1 MQTETV
7 YRLLPVPLKRVK
19 ISGGFWGERQRVNR
33 QVTIPAIYQK
43 LEETGRVASWAME
56 GPASPPRSH
65 ERIGVRVFWDSDSGK
80 WLESAAYSLATHP
93 DKELEATADALIDAI
108 ESAQFDDGYLN
119 TYFPVHFPEGQ
130 WANLRDN
137 HEMYN
142 AGHLME
148 AAVAYHQATGKRKL
162 LDVLAR
168 FSDHIAAT
176 FGTEAGKRRG
186 YGGHPEIELALVKM
200 YRETGEQRFLDLASY
215 LVDERGQAPH
225 YYDQEATD
233 RGALTEEY
241 WARTYRYCQAH
252 LPLRE
257 HTEANG
263 HSVRACYL
271 YAGIVD
277 VALETGDEDLL
288 RLSRVLW
295 DDLTRHQMYV
305 HGGVGPSH
313 HNEGFTFAYDL
324 PTETAY
330 CETCAA
336 IALAFW
342 AHRMFHLDP
351 DSRYIDV
358 MELAIYNSSLSGL
371 SHSGDEF
378 FYANP
383 LAAYPGVNP
392 HGRWDETMEN
402 GHHRR
407 IPWFHCP
414 CCPPNISRLIASI
427 GEYAYSQAGDRVYVQ
442 MYHENAVSLEVGGG
456 EIRLVQET
464 QYPWDGSVQIT
475 VNASQPAGF
484 ELALR
489 IPDWCYSYQLS
500 VNGEAQTA
508 STERGYV
515 VLSREWSDG
524 DRVELTLAMPIER
537 VMPHP
542 SIRQTAGQI
551 ALQRGPLVYCL
562 EEVDNGSRLANIG
575 IPDSAELEVSFV
587 DELFGGVSV
596 ISGQALR
603 IEPAEDR
610 YSALSASQSQRPT
623 MRSEFTFRAIA
634 YFLWANREPGEMRVW
649 IRST

>member
-1 MQTETV
+1 MSTV
-7 YRLLPVPLKRVK
+7 VGNRAEPIPLKQVS
-19 ISGGFWGERQRVNR
+19 ISSGFWGERQGVNR
-33 QVTIPAIYQK
+33 EVTIPAIYQK
-43 LEETGRVASWAME
+43 LEETGRIDSWSMQ
-56 GPASPPRSH
+56 GPAVRPSSH
-65 ERIGVRVFWDSDSGK
+65 QRIGVRVFWDSDSGK

-93 DKELEATADALIDAI
+93 DADLEATADRLIDAI

-148 AAVAYHQATGKRKL
+148 AAVAYYQATGKRKL

-176 FGTEAGKRRG
+176 FGTEEGKRRG
-186 YGGHPEIELALVKM
+186 YPGHPEIELALVKM
-200 YRETGEQRFLDLASY
+200 YRETGKGRFLDLASY
-215 LVDERGQAPH
+215 LIDERGQAPH
-225 YYDQEATD
+225 YYDDEAEE
-233 RGALTEEY
+233 RGESPDEY

-271 YAGIVD
+271 YAGIAD

-288 RLSRVLW
+288 RLSRLLW

-313 HNEGFTFAYDL
+313 HNEGFTFAYDM

-342 AHRMFHLDP
+342 AQRMFHLDP

-371 SHSGDEF
+371 SHAGDEF

-392 HGRWDETMEN
+392 QGRWHENMEN

-407 IPWFHCP
+407 TPWFHCP

-442 MYHENAVSLEVGGG
+442 MYHENALSLNVGGG

-464 QYPWDGSVQIT
+464 RYPWDGAVQFT
-475 VNASQPAGF
+475 VNTAQAVEF

-489 IPDWCYSYQLS
+489 IPDWCYDYQLA
-500 VNGEAQTA
+500 VNGERQTA

-524 DRVELTLAMPIER
+524 DKVELTLAMPVER

-562 EEVDNGSRLANIG
+562 EEVDNGARLANVC
-575 IPDSAELEVSFV
+575 IPASSELDASLDSG
-587 DELFGGVSV
+587 LFGGASV
-596 ISGQALR
+596 ITGQALR
-603 IEPAEDR
+603 IEPAED
-610 YSALSASQSQRPT
+610 STALYRHHSQT
-623 MRSEFTFRAIA
+623 GYKETAFTFKAIP
-634 YFLWANREPGEMRVW
+634 YYLWANRDLGEMRVW
-649 IRST
+649 IRSS

>member
-1 MQTETV
+1 
-7 YRLLPVPLKRVK
+7 
-19 ISGGFWGERQRVNR
+19 
-33 QVTIPAIYQK
+33 
-43 LEETGRVASWAME
+43 ME
-56 GPASPPRSH
+56 GPADPPPSH

-93 DKELEATADALIDAI
+93 DAELEAIADRLIDAI
-108 ESAQFDDGYLN
+108 ASAQFDDGYLN

-148 AAVAYHQATGKRKL
+148 AAVAYHQATGKPKL
-162 LDVLAR
+162 LNVLAR

-176 FGTEAGKRRG
+176 FGTEEGKRRG
-186 YGGHPEIELALVKM
+186 YPGHPEIELALIKM
-200 YRETGEQRFLDLASY
+200 YRETGEKRFLDLATY

-225 YYDQEATD
+225 YYDQEAVD
-233 RGALTEEY
+233 RGENPEGY
-241 WARTYRYCQAH
+241 WAQTYRYCQAH

-271 YAGIVD
+271 YAGIAD

-288 RLSRVLW
+288 RLSQLLW

-313 HNEGFTFAYDL
+313 HNEGFTFAYDM

-392 HGRWDETMEN
+392 QGRWHDTMDR
-402 GHHRR
+402 GHYRR
-407 IPWFHCP
+407 VNWFHCP

-427 GEYAYSQAGDRVYVQ
+427 GEYAYSQSGDRVYVQ
-442 MYHENAVSLEVGGG
+442 MYQDNAVSLEVGGG
-456 EIRLVQET
+456 EVRLAQAT
-464 QYPWDGSVQIT
+464 QYPWDGSMQIT
-475 VNASQPAGF
+475 VNTAQSVEF

-489 IPDWCYSYQLS
+489 IPDWCYDYQLS
-500 VNGEAQTA
+500 VNGEAQTVA
-508 STERGYV
+508 AERGYAI
-515 VLSREWSDG
+515 LPREWSDG
-524 DRVELTLAMPIER
+524 DTVELTMAMPVER
-537 VMPHP
+537 VTPHP

-562 EEVDNGSRLANIG
+562 EEVDNGPRLANVCIPKTSELDVS
-575 IPDSAELEVSFV
+575 PDS
-587 DELFGGVSV
+587 ELFGGVSA
-596 ISGQALR
+596 ITGQALR
-603 IEPAEDR
+603 IEPAEEN
-610 YSALSASQSQRPT
+610 SALYRHHSQMGYT
-623 MRSEFTFRAIA
+623 EAGFTFKAIP
-634 YFLWANREPGEMRVW
+634 YFLWANRDPGEMRVW
-649 IRST
+649 IRSG

>member
-1 MQTETV
+1 MNTV
-7 YRLLPVPLKRVK
+7 FGSRAAPVPLKQVS
-19 ISGGFWGERQRVNR
+19 ITGGFWGERQSVNR
-33 QVTIPAIYQK
+33 EVTIPAIYRK
-43 LEETGRVASWAME
+43 LEESGRIESWSMQ
-56 GPASPPRSH
+56 GPAAPPEAH
-65 ERIGVRVFWDSDSGK
+65 ARIGVRVFWDSDSGK
-80 WLESAAYSLATHP
+80 WLEAAAYSLATHP
-93 DKELEATADALIDAI
+93 DAELEATADALIDAV
-108 ESAQFDDGYLN
+108 EGAQRDDGYLN
-119 TYFPVHFPEGQ
+119 TYFPVHFPAGE

-176 FGTEAGKRRG
+176 FGAEEGKRRG

-200 YRETGEQRFLDLASY
+200 FRETGEKRFLDLASY
-215 LVDERGQAPH
+215 LIDERGQAPH
-225 YYDQEATD
+225 YYDQEAYD
-233 RGALTEEY
+233 RGDSPKDY
-241 WARTYRYCQAH
+241 WAQTYRYCQAH

-271 YAGIVD
+271 YAGIAD

-288 RLSRVLW
+288 RLSRLLW
-295 DDLTRHQMYV
+295 DDLTRHQIYV

-313 HNEGFTFAYDL
+313 HNEGFTFAYDM

-342 AHRMFHLDP
+342 AQRMFHLDP

-371 SHSGDEF
+371 SHSGDKF

-392 HGRWDETMEN
+392 QGRWHEAMEE

-407 IPWFHCP
+407 VPWFHCP
-414 CCPPNISRLIASI
+414 CCPPNISRLIANI

-442 MYHENAVSLEVGGG
+442 MYHDNSVSLDIGGSEV
-456 EIRLVQET
+456 RLAQET

-475 VNASQPAGF
+475 VHAAQPVSF

-489 IPDWCYSYQLS
+489 IPDWCYDYQLS
-500 VNGEAQTA
+500 VNGEPQTA
-508 STERGYV
+508 AAERGYV
-515 VLSREWSDG
+515 ILARDWSDG
-524 DRVELTLAMPIER
+524 DRAELTLAMPVER

-542 SIRQTAGQI
+542 DIRQTAGQT

-562 EEVDNGSRLANIG
+562 EEVDNGPRLANVC
-575 IPDSAELEVSFV
+575 IPQDSELDLSL
-587 DELFGGVSV
+587 DSELFGGVAV
-596 ISGQALR
+596 ITGKALR
-603 IEPAEDR
+603 IEPAEAS
-610 YSALSASQSQRPT
+610 SALYRHHSRASYAE
-623 MRSEFTFRAIA
+623 SEFIFKAIP
-634 YFLWANREPGEMRVW
+634 YYLWANRDPGEMRVW
-649 IRST
+649 IRSS

>member
-1 MQTETV
+1 MTTETAA
-7 YRLLPVPLKRVK
+7 RLAPVPLNQVA
-19 ISGGFWGERQRVNR
+19 ITDGFWGERQAVNR
-33 QVTIPAIYQK
+33 DVTIPAIYQK

-56 GPASPPRSH
+56 GPASPPPSH

-93 DKELEATADALIDAI
+93 DAELEATADALIEAI
-108 ESAQFDDGYLN
+108 ASAQFDDGYLN

-148 AAVAYHQATGKRKL
+148 AAVAYRQATGKGKL

-186 YGGHPEIELALVKM
+186 YPGHPEIELALVKM
-200 YRETGEQRFLDLASY
+200 YRETGEKRFLDLASY
-215 LVDERGQAPH
+215 MVDERGQAPH
-225 YYDQEATD
+225 YYDQEAKD
-233 RGALTEEY
+233 RGGNSADY

-271 YAGIVD
+271 YAGIAD

-313 HNEGFTFAYDL
+313 HNEGFTFAYDM

-351 DSRYIDV
+351 NSRYIDV

-383 LAAYPGVNP
+383 LTAYPGVNP
-392 HGRWDETMEN
+392 QGRWHEN
-402 GHHRR
+402 LEDGHHRR
-407 IPWFHCP
+407 TPWFHCP

-427 GEYAYSQAGDRVYVQ
+427 GEYAYSRAGDRVYIQ
-442 MYHENAVSLEVGGG
+442 MYHDNAVALNIGGHDL
-456 EIRLVQET
+456 RLVQAT
-464 QYPWDGSVQIT
+464 QYPWDESVRIT
-475 VNASQPAGF
+475 VNTSQSAEF

-489 IPDWCYSYQLS
+489 IPDWCYDYQLS
-500 VNGEAQTA
+500 VNGEAQA
-508 STERGYV
+508 AKAERGYV
-515 VLSREWSDG
+515 ILSRIWSDG
-524 DRVELTLAMPIER
+524 DQLELTLAMPVER

-542 SIRQTAGQI
+542 NIRQTAGQI

-562 EEVDNGSRLANIG
+562 EEVDNGPRLANVV
-575 IPDSAELEVSFV
+575 IPATSKLDVTMDS
-587 DELFGGVSV
+587 ELFGGASV

-603 IEPAEDR
+603 IEPAEDSAALYRHHSQTR
-610 YSALSASQSQRPT
+610 YSEAA
-623 MRSEFTFRAIA
+623 FTFKAIP
-634 YFLWANREPGEMRVW
+634 YFLWANRDLGEMRVW
-649 IRST
+649 LRSS

>member
-1 MQTETV
+1 MTKRTDE
-7 YRLLPVPLKRVK
+7 RAAPVSLKRVS
-19 ISGGFWGERQRVNR
+19 IRGGFWEERQRVNR
-33 QVTIPAIYQK
+33 EVTIPAIYQK
-43 LEETGRVASWAME
+43 LEETGRIASWSLDA
-56 GPASPPRSH
+56 PAQPPPAH

-93 DKELEATADALIDAI
+93 DAQLEATADALIDAI
-108 ESAQFDDGYLN
+108 AEAQFDDGYLN
-119 TYFPVHFPEGQ
+119 TYFPVHFPAGQ

-168 FSDHIAAT
+168 FSDHIAGK
-176 FGTEAGKRRG
+176 FGAEEGKLRG

-200 YRETGEQRFLDLASY
+200 YRETGESRFLDLASY
-215 LVDERGQAPH
+215 FVDERGNAPN
-225 YYDQEATD
+225 YYDQEAHE
-233 RGALTEEY
+233 RGDDPAAY
-241 WARTYRYCQAH
+241 WAHTYRYCQAH

-271 YAGIVD
+271 YAGIAD
-277 VALETGDEDLL
+277 VALEAGDEDLL
-288 RLSRVLW
+288 RLSRLLW

-313 HNEGFTFAYDL
+313 HNEGFTFAYDM

-342 AHRMFHLDP
+342 AQRMFHLDP
-351 DSRYIDV
+351 HSRYIDV

-371 SHSGDEF
+371 SHSGDQF

-392 HGRWDETMEN
+392 QGRWHDTMDK
-402 GHHRR
+402 GHYRR
-407 IPWFHCP
+407 VYWYHCP

-427 GEYAYSQAGDRVYVQ
+427 GEYAYSQAGNRVYVQ
-442 MYHENAVSLEVGGG
+442 MYQDNAVSLDINGAAA
-456 EIRLVQET
+456 RLRQET
-464 QYPWDGSVQIT
+464 QYPFDGSVNIT
-475 VNASQPAGF
+475 VNTSQAIDF
-484 ELALR
+484 DLALR
-489 IPDWCYSYQLS
+489 IPDWCYDWQLS
-500 VNGEAQTA
+500 VNGEARRA
-508 STERGYV
+508 AVEGGYAII
-515 VLSREWSDG
+515 SRAWSDG
-524 DRVELTLAMPIER
+524 DAVQLNLSMPVER

-542 SIRQTAGQI
+542 QIRQTAGQI
-551 ALQRGPLVYCL
+551 ALQRGPLIYCL
-562 EEVDNGSRLANIG
+562 EQVDNGPRLANVC
-575 IPDSAELEVSFV
+575 IPAESELGSVW
-587 DELFGGVSV
+587 DGELFGGVPV

-603 IEPAEDR
+603 IERRDEGAQLYR
-610 YSALSASQSQRPT
+610 HVS
-623 MRSEFTFRAIA
+623 RAANATSKFAFKAIP
-634 YFLWANREPGEMRVW
+634 YYLWANRQRGEMRVW
-649 IRST
+649 IRSS

>member
-1 MQTETV
+1 MTTETV
-7 YRLLPVPLKRVK
+7 ARLAPVPLNQVA
-19 ISGGFWGERQRVNR
+19 IVDGFWGERQAVNR
-33 QVTIPAIYQK
+33 DVTIPAIYQK
-43 LEETGRVASWAME
+43 LEETGRIASWAME
-56 GPASPPRSH
+56 GPASPPPSH

-93 DKELEATADALIDAI
+93 DAELEATADGLIDAI
-108 ESAQFDDGYLN
+108 ENAQFDDGYLN
-119 TYFPVHFPEGQ
+119 TYFPAHFPEGQ

-162 LDVLAR
+162 LDALAR
-168 FSDHIAAT
+168 FSDHIAGT
-176 FGTEAGKRRG
+176 FGAEEGKRRG

-215 LVDERGQAPH
+215 FVDERGQAPH
-225 YYDQEATD
+225 YYDHEAEK
-233 RGALTEEY
+233 RGESAETY

-271 YAGIVD
+271 YAGIAD

-313 HNEGFTFAYDL
+313 HNEGFTFAYDM

-371 SHSGDEF
+371 SHSGDQF

-392 HGRWDETMEN
+392 QGRWHEIMEN

-407 IPWFHCP
+407 VPWFHCP

-442 MYHENAVSLEVGGG
+442 MYHDNAVSLDIDGS
-456 EIRLVQET
+456 EIQLKQET
-464 QYPWDGSVQIT
+464 QYPWDSKARLKVNTSQSV
-475 VNASQPAGF
+475 AF

-489 IPDWCYSYQLS
+489 IPGWCYNYQLT

-515 VLSREWSDG
+515 ILSREWSDE
-524 DRVELTLAMPIER
+524 DTVELTLAMPVER

-562 EEVDNGSRLANIG
+562 EEVDNGPRLANVC
-575 IPDSAELEVSFV
+575 IPQTSELEASF
-587 DELFGGVSV
+587 DNELFGGVSV
-596 ISGQALR
+596 ISGDALR
-603 IEPAEDR
+603 IEPADESAALYRHHSQTR
-610 YSALSASQSQRPT
+610 YNEAA
-623 MRSEFTFRAIA
+623 FTFKAVP
-634 YFLWANREPGEMRVW
+634 YYLWANREPGEMRVW
-649 IRST
+649 IRSS

>member
-1 MQTETV
+1 MTTSNGN
-7 YRLLPVPLKRVK
+7 RLAPVSLRQVS
-19 ISGGFWGERQRVNR
+19 IDAGFWGERQAVNR
-33 QVTIPAIYQK
+33 DVTIPAIYQK
-43 LEETGRVASWAME
+43 LEETGRIASWAMA
-56 GPASPPRSH
+56 GPANPPPSH

-93 DKELEATADALIDAI
+93 DAELEATADALIDAI
-108 ESAQFDDGYLN
+108 EGAQFDDGYLN

-176 FGTEAGKRRG
+176 FGTEEGKRRG
-186 YGGHPEIELALVKM
+186 YPGHPEIELALVKM
-200 YRETGEQRFLDLASY
+200 YRETGEKRFLDLASY

-225 YYDQEATD
+225 YYDKESLD
-233 RGALTEEY
+233 RGESPENY
-241 WARTYRYCQAH
+241 WAQTYRYCQAH

-271 YAGIVD
+271 YAGIAD

-313 HNEGFTFAYDL
+313 HNEGFTFAYDM

-358 MELAIYNSSLSGL
+358 MERAIYNSSLSGL
-371 SHSGDEF
+371 SHSGDHF

-383 LAAYPGVNP
+383 LAAYPGINP
-392 HGRWDETMEN
+392 QGRWHEDMDG

-407 IPWFHCP
+407 TPWFHCP

-427 GEYAYSQAGDRVYVQ
+427 GEYACSQAGDRVYVQ
-442 MYHENAVSLEVGGG
+442 MYQDNVVSLDVGGG

-464 QYPWDGSVQIT
+464 QYPWDGAVRIT
-475 VNASQPAGF
+475 ANMARNTTF

-489 IPDWCYSYQLS
+489 IPDWCYDYQLS

-508 STERGYV
+508 PPERGYV
-515 VLSREWSDG
+515 ILSREWSDG
-524 DRVELTLAMPIER
+524 DTVELTLSMPVER

-551 ALQRGPLVYCL
+551 ALQRGPIVYCL
-562 EEVDNGSRLANIG
+562 EEHDNGPRLANIC
-575 IPDSAELEVSFV
+575 IPEDSALETSF
-587 DELFGGVSV
+587 DSELFGGVSV
-596 ISGQALR
+596 INGQALR
-603 IEPAEDR
+603 IEPAEESAALYRHHSQTR
-610 YSALSASQSQRPT
+610 YNEAA
-623 MRSEFTFRAIA
+623 FTFKAIP
-634 YFLWANREPGEMRVW
+634 YFLWANRDLGEMRVW
-649 IRST
+649 IRSS

>member
-1 MQTETV
+1 MQDNTAH
-7 YRLLPVPLKRVK
+7 RHRPIPLNKVA

-33 QVTIPAIYQK
+33 EVTIPAIYQK

-56 GPASPPRSH
+56 GPADPPPSH

-93 DKELEATADALIDAI
+93 DAELEATADALIDAI
-108 ESAQFDDGYLN
+108 ENAQFDDGYLN

-176 FGTEAGKRRG
+176 FGVEDGKRRG
-186 YGGHPEIELALVKM
+186 YPGHPEIELALVKM
-200 YRETGEQRFLDLASY
+200 YRETGEKRFLDLASY

-225 YYDQEATD
+225 YYDQESYD
-233 RGALTEEY
+233 RGESPDSY

-271 YAGIVD
+271 YAGIAD

-288 RLSRVLW
+288 RLSHVLW

-313 HNEGFTFAYDL
+313 HNEGFTFAYDM

-342 AHRMFHLDP
+342 AHRMFHVDP

-371 SHSGDEF
+371 SHAGDHF

-383 LAAYPGVNP
+383 LTAYPGVNP
-392 HGRWDETMEN
+392 QGRWHENMED

-407 IPWFHCP
+407 TAWFHCP

-442 MYHENAVSLEVGGG
+442 MYHDNSVTLAVGGS
-456 EIRLVQET
+456 EIRLAQET
-464 QYPWDGSVQIT
+464 QYPWDGTVQIT
-475 VNASQPAGF
+475 VNAAQPAKF

-489 IPDWCYSYQLS
+489 IPDWCYDYQLA
-500 VNGEAQTA
+500 VNGERQTA
-508 STERGYV
+508 AAERGYV
-515 VLSREWSDG
+515 ILSREWTDG
-524 DRVELTLAMPIER
+524 DQVELTLAMPVER

-542 SIRQTAGQI
+542 SIRQSAGQI

-562 EEVDNGSRLANIG
+562 EEVDNGPRLANVC
-575 IPDSAELEVSFV
+575 IPESSELDALLDS
-587 DELFGGVSV
+587 ELFGGVSV
-596 ISGQALR
+596 ITGRALR
-603 IEPAEDR
+603 IEPAEE
-610 YSALSASQSQRPT
+610 SAALYRHHSQTSYNET
-623 MRSEFTFRAIA
+623 AFTFKAIP
-634 YFLWANREPGEMRVW
+634 YYLWANRDLGEMHVW
-649 IRST
+649 IRSS

>member
-1 MQTETV
+1 MGGKNAL
-7 YRLLPVPLKRVK
+7 RHRPIPLSQVD
-19 ISGGFWGERQRVNR
+19 ISSGFWGERQAVNR
-33 QVTIPAIYQK
+33 EVTIPAIYQK

-56 GPASPPRSH
+56 GPASPPSSH

-93 DKELEATADALIDAI
+93 DAELEATADALIDAI
-108 ESAQFDDGYLN
+108 ASAQFDDGYLN

-168 FSDHIAAT
+168 FSDHIAAN
-176 FGTEAGKRRG
+176 FGAEEGKRRG

-200 YRETGEQRFLDLASY
+200 YRETGEKRFLDLASF

-225 YYDQEATD
+225 FYDQEAYD
-233 RGALTEEY
+233 RGESPETY

-271 YAGIVD
+271 YAGIAD
-277 VALETGDEDLL
+277 LALESGDEDLL
-288 RLSRVLW
+288 RLSRALW

-313 HNEGFTFAYDL
+313 HNEGFTFAYDM

-371 SHSGDEF
+371 SYSGDQF

-392 HGRWDETMEN
+392 QGRWHDTMED
-402 GHHRR
+402 GHYRR
-407 IPWFHCP
+407 VYWYHCP

-427 GEYAYSQAGDRVYVQ
+427 GEYAYSQAGDRVYAQ
-442 MYHENAVSLEVGGG
+442 MYHNNAASVNVGGTDA
-456 EIRLVQET
+456 RLLQET
-464 QYPWDGSVQIT
+464 RYPWDGSVRIN
-475 VNASQPAGF
+475 VVAGEPANF

-489 IPDWCYSYQLS
+489 IPDWCYNYKLS
-500 VNGEAQTA
+500 VNGVAQTA
-508 STERGYV
+508 ANERGYV
-515 VLSREWSDG
+515 VLSREWTDG
-524 DRVELTLAMPIER
+524 DAVELTLAMPVER

-542 SIRQTAGQI
+542 HIRQTAGQI

-562 EEVDNGSRLANIG
+562 EEADNGPRLANVC
-575 IPDSAELEVSFV
+575 IPENSDLRVSLDS
-587 DELFGGVSV
+587 ELFGGVSV
-596 ISGQALR
+596 IRGQALR
-603 IEPAEDR
+603 IEPAEE
-610 YSALSASQSQRPT
+610 SAALYRHQSRAT
-623 MRSEFTFRAIA
+623 YAESEFTMKAIP
-634 YFLWANREPGEMRVW
+634 YYLWANRDPGEMRVW
-649 IRST
+649 IRSS

>member
-1 MQTETV
+1 MTIEV
-7 YRLLPVPLKRVK
+7 GKRHAPAPLKQVTITR
-19 ISGGFWGERQRVNR
+19 GFWGERQAVNR

-43 LEETGRVASWAME
+43 LEETGRVASWTME
-56 GPASPPRSH
+56 GPPSPPLSH

-93 DKELEATADALIDAI
+93 DPELEATADDLIDAI
-108 ESAQFDDGYLN
+108 ASAQFEDGYLN
-119 TYFPVHFPEGQ
+119 TYFPVHFPEGR

-148 AAVAYHQATGKRKL
+148 AAVAYRQATGKTKL

-176 FGTEAGKRRG
+176 FGAEAGKRRG

-200 YRETGEQRFLDLASY
+200 YRETGEERFLQLASY
-215 LVDERGQAPH
+215 FVDERGQAPH
-225 YYDQEATD
+225 YYDQEAHD
-233 RGALTEEY
+233 RGARPEDY
-241 WARTYRYCQAH
+241 WAQTYRYCQAH
-252 LPLRE
+252 LPLRQ

-271 YAGIVD
+271 YAGIAD

-313 HNEGFTFAYDL
+313 HNEGFTFAYDM

-371 SHSGDEF
+371 SHSGDQF

-392 HGRWDETMEN
+392 QERWQDTMDE
-402 GHHRR
+402 GHYRR
-407 IPWFHCP
+407 VYWYHCP

-442 MYHENAVSLEVGGG
+442 MYHDNAVSLEVGGTNL
-456 EIRLVQET
+456 RLVQET
-464 QYPWDGSVQIT
+464 QYPWDGSLRIT
-475 VNASQPAGF
+475 VTAAQSVDF

-489 IPDWCYSYQLS
+489 IPDWCYDYQLS

-508 STERGYV
+508 APERGYV
-515 VLSREWSDG
+515 ILSRRWSDG
-524 DRVELTLAMPIER
+524 DQVGLTLAMPVER

-542 SIRQTAGQI
+542 NIRQTAGQI
-551 ALQRGPLVYCL
+551 ALQRGPVLYCL
-562 EEVDNGSRLANIG
+562 EEVDNGPRLANVR
-575 IPDSAELEVSFV
+575 IPASSTLEAALDSQ
-587 DELFGGVSV
+587 LFGGVSV
-596 ISGQALR
+596 ITGQALR
-603 IEPAEDR
+603 IEPAEASPALYRHHSQAR
-610 YSALSASQSQRPT
+610 YRETA
-623 MRSEFTFRAIA
+623 FTFKAIP
-634 YFLWANREPGEMRVW
+634 YYLWANRDPGEMLVW
-649 IRST
+649 IRGS

>member
-1 MQTETV
+1 MTSEFVTGHA
-7 YRLLPVPLKRVK
+7 PVPLKQVN
-19 ISGGFWGERQRVNR
+19 ITSGFWGERQRVNR
-33 QVTIPAIYQK
+33 EVTIPAIYQK

-56 GPASPPRSH
+56 GPADPPPSH

-80 WLESAAYSLATHP
+80 WLESAAYSLAAHP
-93 DKELEATADALIDAI
+93 DEALEATADALIDAI
-108 ESAQFDDGYLN
+108 ASAQFDDGYLN

-176 FGTEAGKRRG
+176 FGAEDGKRRG

-215 LVDERGQAPH
+215 FVDERGQAPH
-225 YYDQEATD
+225 YYDYEAEKRSESPET
-233 RGALTEEY
+233 Y

-271 YAGIVD
+271 YAGIAD

-295 DDLTRHQMYV
+295 GDLTRHQMYV

-313 HNEGFTFAYDL
+313 HNEGFTFAYDM

-392 HGRWDETMEN
+392 QGRWHENMED

-407 IPWFHCP
+407 RPWFHCP

-427 GEYAYSQAGDRVYVQ
+427 GEYSYSQAGDRVYVQ
-442 MYHENAVSLEVGGG
+442 MYHDNTASLNVGGR
-456 EIRLVQET
+456 ELRLAQET
-464 QYPWDGSVQIT
+464 QYPWDGSVRIT
-475 VNASQPAGF
+475 VNAAQSVDF

-489 IPDWCYSYQLS
+489 IPDWCYDFQLS

-508 STERGYV
+508 PTERGYV
-515 VLSREWSDG
+515 ILSRQWADG
-524 DRVELTLAMPIER
+524 DSVELTLAMPVER

-562 EEVDNGSRLANIG
+562 EEADNGPRLANVC
-575 IPDSAELEVSFV
+575 IPEHAALDASLDS
-587 DELFGGVSV
+587 ELFGGVSV
-596 ISGQALR
+596 ISGKALR
-603 IEPAEDR
+603 IEPAED
-610 YSALSASQSQRPT
+610 STALYRHHSQTGYNETP
-623 MRSEFTFRAIA
+623 FTFKAIP
-634 YFLWANREPGEMRVW
+634 YYLWANRDLGEMRGW
-649 IRST
+649 IRSS

>member
-1 MQTETV
+1 MSTV
-7 YRLLPVPLKRVK
+7 AGNRVAPVPLKQVSITR
-19 ISGGFWGERQRVNR
+19 GFWSERQSVNR
-33 QVTIPAIYQK
+33 AVTIPAIYQK
-43 LEETGRVASWAME
+43 LEETGRIASWAME
-56 GPASPPRSH
+56 GPAEPPSSH

-93 DKELEATADALIDAI
+93 DAELQALADDLIDAI
-108 ESAQFDDGYLN
+108 AGAQRDDGYLN
-119 TYFPVHFPEGQ
+119 TYFPVHFPEGE

-176 FGTEAGKRRG
+176 FGTEDGKRRG
-186 YGGHPEIELALVKM
+186 YPGHPEIELALVKM
-200 YRETGEQRFLDLASY
+200 YRETGEKRFLDLASY
-215 LVDERGQAPH
+215 LIDERGQAPH
-225 YYDQEATD
+225 YYDHEAEK
-233 RGALTEEY
+233 RGESPENY

-271 YAGIVD
+271 YAGIAD
-277 VALETGDEDLL
+277 VALETADDELL
-288 RLSRVLW
+288 RLSRLLW

-313 HNEGFTFAYDL
+313 HNEGFTFAYDM

-371 SHSGDEF
+371 SHSGDHF

-392 HGRWDETMEN
+392 QGRWHEDMED

-407 IPWFHCP
+407 TPWFHCP

-442 MYHENAVSLEVGGG
+442 MYQDNAVSLDVGGG

-464 QYPWDGSVQIT
+464 QYPWDGAVRIT
-475 VNASQPAGF
+475 ANMAQNTAF

-489 IPDWCYSYQLS
+489 IPDWCYDYQLS

-508 STERGYV
+508 VTERGYV
-515 VLSREWSDG
+515 LLSREWSDG
-524 DRVELTLAMPIER
+524 DTIELTLAMPVER

-562 EEVDNGSRLANIG
+562 EEVDNGPRLANVC
-575 IPDSAELEVSFV
+575 IPENSALDASYDS
-587 DELFGGVSV
+587 ELFGGVSV
-596 ISGQALR
+596 ISGKALR
-603 IEPAEDR
+603 IEPAEES
-610 YSALSASQSQRPT
+610 SALYRHHSRAGYN
-623 MRSEFTFRAIA
+623 EAAFTFKAIP

-649 IRST
+649 IRSS

>member
-1 MQTETV
+1 MVEQIVE
-7 YRLLPVPLKRVK
+7 RHRPVPLNRVDIKR
-19 ISGGFWGERQRVNR
+19 GFWGERQAVNR
-33 QVTIPAIYQK
+33 EVTIPAIYQK
-43 LEETGRVASWAME
+43 LDETGRVASWAME
-56 GPASPPRSH
+56 GPASPPPSH

-93 DKELEATADALIDAI
+93 DEELEATADALIDAI
-108 ESAQFDDGYLN
+108 ASAQFDDGYLN
-119 TYFPVHFPEGQ
+119 SYFPVHFPEGQ

-148 AAVAYHQATGKRKL
+148 AAVAYHQATGNHKL
-162 LDVLAR
+162 LDVLGR
-168 FSDHIAAT
+168 FADHIAAT
-176 FGTEAGKRRG
+176 FGAEEGKRRG
-186 YGGHPEIELALVKM
+186 YGGHPEIELALVKL
-200 YRETGEQRFLDLASY
+200 YRETGEKRFLDLASY

-225 YYDQEATD
+225 YYDQEALD
-233 RGALTEEY
+233 RGEPREDY
-241 WARTYRYCQAH
+241 WAHTYRYCQAH

-271 YAGIVD
+271 YAGIAD
-277 VALETGDEDLL
+277 VAVETGDAELL

-295 DDLTRHQMYV
+295 DDLTQHQMYV

-313 HNEGFTFAYDL
+313 HNEGFTFAYDM

-342 AHRMFHLDP
+342 THRMFHLDP
-351 DSRYIDV
+351 DSRYVDV

-371 SHSGDEF
+371 SHSGDQF

-392 HGRWDETMEN
+392 KGRWDDKMDN
-402 GHHRR
+402 GHYRR
-407 IPWFHCP
+407 VYWYHCP

-427 GEYAYSQAGDRVYVQ
+427 GEYSYSQESDRIYVQ
-442 MYHENAVSLEVGGG
+442 MYHDNAVTLDLGGG
-456 EIRLVQET
+456 EIRLAQET
-464 QYPWDGSVQIT
+464 QYPWDGSVKINVNT
-475 VNASQPAGF
+475 VQSVAF

-489 IPDWCYSYQLS
+489 IPDWCYDYQLS

-515 VLSREWSDG
+515 LLSREWSDG
-524 DRVELTLAMPIER
+524 DAIELTLAMPVER

-542 SIRQTAGQI
+542 RIRQTAGQI

-562 EEVDNGSRLANIG
+562 EEVDNGSRLANVC
-575 IPDSAELEVSFV
+575 IPETSELDVSF
-587 DELFGGVSV
+587 DSELFGGVSV

-603 IEPAEDR
+603 IEPAEE
-610 YSALSASQSQRPT
+610 STALYRHHSQARNN
-623 MRSEFTFRAIA
+623 EAAFTFKALP
-634 YFLWANREPGEMRVW
+634 YYLWANRDPGEMRVW
-649 IRST
+649 VRAS

>member
-1 MQTETV
+1 MV
-7 YRLLPVPLKRVK
+7 AKAVHRHRPIPLSQVE
-19 ISGGFWGERQRVNR
+19 IDAGFWGDRQGVNR
-33 QVTIPAIYQK
+33 EVTIPAIYQK

-56 GPASPPRSH
+56 GPADPPPSH

-93 DKELEATADALIDAI
+93 DAELEATADALIDAI

-119 TYFPVHFPEGQ
+119 TYFPLHFPEGQ

-176 FGTEAGKRRG
+176 FGTGEGKRRG
-186 YGGHPEIELALVKM
+186 YPGHPEIELALVKM

-215 LVDERGQAPH
+215 LIDERGQAPH
-225 YYDQEATD
+225 YYDQESHD
-233 RGALTEEY
+233 RGESPDTY

-271 YAGIVD
+271 YAGIAD
-277 VALETGDEDLL
+277 IALETGDEDLL

-313 HNEGFTFAYDL
+313 HNEGFTFAYDM

-383 LAAYPGVNP
+383 LTAYPGVNP
-392 HGRWDETMEN
+392 QGRWHENMED

-407 IPWFHCP
+407 TPWFHCP
-414 CCPPNISRLIASI
+414 CCPPNISRLIAGI

-442 MYHENAVSLEVGGG
+442 MYQDNVVSLDVGGG
-456 EIRLVQET
+456 EIRLAQET
-464 QYPWDGSVQIT
+464 QYPWDGAVRIT
-475 VNASQPAGF
+475 AKMAQNKTF

-489 IPDWCYSYQLS
+489 IPDWCYDYQLS
-500 VNGEAQTA
+500 VNGVAQTA
-508 STERGYV
+508 AAERGYV
-515 VLSREWSDG
+515 ILSREWSDG
-524 DRVELTLAMPIER
+524 DTVELTLAMPVER

-562 EEVDNGSRLANIG
+562 EEVDNGARLANVC
-575 IPDSAELEVSFV
+575 IPATSELDVSF
-587 DELFGGVSV
+587 DSELFGGVSV
-596 ISGQALR
+596 IKGRALR
-603 IEPAEDR
+603 IEPAEESTALYRHHSQTR
-610 YSALSASQSQRPT
+610 YNEAA
-623 MRSEFTFRAIA
+623 FTFKAIP
-634 YFLWANREPGEMRVW
+634 YFLWANRDLGEMRVW
-649 IRST
+649 IRSS

>member
-1 MQTETV
+1 MSSV
-7 YRLLPVPLKRVK
+7 AGKRAAPVPLKHVS
-19 ISGGFWGERQRVNR
+19 ITGGFWAERQSVNR
-33 QVTIPAIYQK
+33 DVTIPAIYRK
-43 LEETGRVASWAME
+43 LEETGRIESWSMA
-56 GPASPPRSH
+56 GPAAPPSSH
-65 ERIGVRVFWDSDSGK
+65 QRIGVRVFWDSDSGK

-93 DKELEATADALIDAI
+93 DAELQALADDLIDAI
-108 ESAQFDDGYLN
+108 AGAQREDGYLN
-119 TYFPVHFPEGQ
+119 SYFPVHFPEGE

-176 FGTEAGKRRG
+176 FGVEEGKQSA

-200 YRETGEQRFLDLASY
+200 YRETGEKRFLDLASY
-215 LVDERGQAPH
+215 LIDERGQAPH
-225 YYDQEATD
+225 YYDYESVQ
-233 RGALTEEY
+233 RGERPEDY

-271 YAGIVD
+271 YAGIAD
-277 VALETGDEDLL
+277 VALETGDDELS
-288 RLSRVLW
+288 RLSRLLW
-295 DDLTRHQMYV
+295 DDLTQHQMYV

-313 HNEGFTFAYDL
+313 HNEGFTFSYDM

-358 MELAIYNSSLSGL
+358 MERAIYNSSLSGL
-371 SHSGDEF
+371 SHAGDEF

-392 HGRWDETMEN
+392 LGRWDEQVED
-402 GHHRR
+402 GHYRR
-407 IPWFHCP
+407 VKWYHCP
-414 CCPPNISRLIASI
+414 CCPPNISRLIAGI
-427 GEYAYSQAGDRVYVQ
+427 GDYSYSQAGNRVYAQ
-442 MYHENAVSLEVGGG
+442 LYHSNAVSLDIGGQQ
-456 EIRLVQET
+456 LQLLQST
-464 QYPWDGSVQIT
+464 DYPWDGNISFT
-475 VNASQPAGF
+475 VEAAGAVDF

-489 IPDWCYSYQLS
+489 IPDWCYNYQLS
-500 VNGEAQTA
+500 VNGVAQRV
-508 STERGYV
+508 SVDKGYA
-515 VLSREWSDG
+515 VLGRQWSDG
-524 DRVELTLAMPIER
+524 DTVDLTLSTPVER

-542 SIRQTAGQI
+542 DIRQTAGQT
-551 ALQRGPLVYCL
+551 ALQRGPLLYCL
-562 EEVDNGSRLANIG
+562 EEVDNGPRLANVC
-575 IPDSAELEVSFV
+575 IPADSELDVSL
-587 DELFGGVSV
+587 DSELLGGVAV
-596 ISGQALR
+596 ITGKALR
-603 IEPAEDR
+603 IEPAQAS
-610 YSALSASQSQRPT
+610 SALYRHHSVASYAET
-623 MRSEFTFRAIA
+623 VFMIKAIP
-634 YFLWANREPGEMRVW
+634 YYLWANRDPGEMRVW
-649 IRST
+649 IRSS

>member
-1 MQTETV
+1 MTIEAV
-7 YRLLPVPLKRVK
+7 EGHAPVPLKQVHIRR
-19 ISGGFWGERQRVNR
+19 GFWGERQAINR
-33 QVTIPAIYQK
+33 KVTIPAIYQK
-43 LEETGRVASWAME
+43 LEETGRLASWAME
-56 GPASPPRSH
+56 GPAERPSSH

-93 DKELEATADALIDAI
+93 DPQLEATADALIEAI

-119 TYFPVHFPEGQ
+119 TYFPVHFPEGK

-168 FSDHIAAT
+168 FSDHIAAI
-176 FGTEAGKRRG
+176 FGAETGKRRG

-200 YRETGEQRFLDLASY
+200 YRETGEKRFLDLARY
-215 LVDERGQAPH
+215 MVDERGQAPH
-225 YYDQEATD
+225 YYDQEAVE
-233 RGALTEEY
+233 RGDSPENY

-252 LPLRE
+252 LPLRAQ
-257 HTEANG
+257 TEANG

-271 YAGIVD
+271 YAGIAD
-277 VALETGDEDLL
+277 VALETGDDDLL
-288 RLSRVLW
+288 RLSRLLW
-295 DDLTRHQMYV
+295 EDLTRHQIYV

-313 HNEGFTFAYDL
+313 HNEGFTFAYDM

-358 MELAIYNSSLSGL
+358 MERAIYNSSLSGL
-371 SHSGDEF
+371 SHSGDQF

-392 HGRWDETMEN
+392 QGRWHDQMED
-402 GHHRR
+402 GHYRR
-407 IPWFHCP
+407 VFWYHCP

-427 GEYAYSQAGDRVYVQ
+427 GDYSYSQAGERVYVQ
-442 MYHENAVSLEVGGG
+442 MYHDNTLDLNIGGSDLQL
-456 EIRLVQET
+456 IQET
-464 QYPWDGSVQIT
+464 QYPWDGSVRISVKAAQS
-475 VNASQPAGF
+475 VDF

-489 IPDWCYSYQLS
+489 IPGWCHDYQVLI
-500 VNGEAQTA
+500 NGEAQA
-508 STERGYV
+508 VVPERGYV
-515 VLSREWSDG
+515 LLSRQWLAG
-524 DRVELTLAMPIER
+524 DRVELSLAMPVER

-542 SIRQTAGQI
+542 EIRQAAGQI
-551 ALQRGPLVYCL
+551 ALQRGPLLYCL
-562 EEVDNGSRLANIG
+562 EEADNGPRLANVCLPASSEFDVAI
-575 IPDSAELEVSFV
+575 DS
-587 DELFGGVSV
+587 ELFGGVPV
-596 ISGQALR
+596 ISGAALR
-603 IEPAEDR
+603 IEPAEE
-610 YSALSASQSQRPT
+610 SAALYRHHS
-623 MRSEFTFRAIA
+623 RAQYREAAFVFKAIP
-634 YFLWANREPGEMRVW
+634 YFLWANRDPGEMRVW
-649 IRST
+649 MRSS

>member
-1 MQTETV
+1 MV
-7 YRLLPVPLKRVK
+7 LKMVHHHRPVPLNKVN
-19 ISGGFWGERQRVNR
+19 ISRGFWGERQAVNR
-33 QVTIPAIYQK
+33 EVTIPAIYQK

-56 GPASPPRSH
+56 GPAAPPPSH
-65 ERIGVRVFWDSDSGK
+65 QRIGVRVFWDSDSGK

-93 DKELEATADALIDAI
+93 DSALEATADALIDAI
-108 ESAQFDDGYLN
+108 ANAQFDDGYLN

-168 FSDHIAAT
+168 FADHIAAT
-176 FGTEAGKRRG
+176 FGAEEGKRRG
-186 YGGHPEIELALVKM
+186 YGGHPEIELALVKL
-200 YRETGEQRFLDLASY
+200 YRETGERRFLDLASY

-225 YYDQEATD
+225 YYDQEAAD
-233 RGALTEEY
+233 RGESPGEY
-241 WARTYRYCQAH
+241 WARTYRYCQVH

-271 YAGIVD
+271 YAGIAD

-288 RLSRVLW
+288 RLSCLLW
-295 DDLTRHQMYV
+295 DDLTQHQMYV

-313 HNEGFTFAYDL
+313 HNEGFTFAYDM

-358 MELAIYNSSLSGL
+358 MERAIYNSSLSGL
-371 SHSGDEF
+371 SHSGDMF

-392 HGRWDETMEN
+392 QGRWYDTLEDW
-402 GHHRR
+402 HYRR
-407 IPWFHCP
+407 VHWFHCP
-414 CCPPNISRLIASI
+414 CCPPNISRLIAGI

-442 MYHENAVSLEVGGG
+442 MYQDNAVSLDVGGS
-456 EIRLVQET
+456 ELRLVQET
-464 QYPWDGSVQIT
+464 QYPWDGSVRIT
-475 VNASQPAGF
+475 MNSAQSIEF
-484 ELALR
+484 ELVLR
-489 IPDWCYSYQLS
+489 IPDWCYDYQLS

-508 STERGYV
+508 AAERGYV
-515 VLSREWSDG
+515 ILSRDWSDG
-524 DRVELTLAMPIER
+524 DRVELTLAMPVER

-542 SIRQTAGQI
+542 NIRQTAGQI
-551 ALQRGPLVYCL
+551 ALQRGPVVYCL
-562 EEVDNGSRLANIG
+562 EEVDNGPRLANVC
-575 IPDSAELEVSFV
+575 IPENSGLDVSF
-587 DELFGGVSV
+587 DTELFGGVSV
-596 ISGQALR
+596 ITGSALR
-603 IEPAEDR
+603 IEPAED
-610 YSALSASQSQRPT
+610 STALYRHHSQT
-623 MRSEFTFRAIA
+623 GYTETVFTFKAIP
-634 YFLWANREPGEMRVW
+634 YYLWANRDLGEMRVW
-649 IRST
+649 IRSS

>member
-1 MQTETV
+1 MESNP
-7 YRLLPVPLKRVK
+7 RGRHKPIPLNRVE
-19 ISGGFWGERQRVNR
+19 ISSGFWGERQAVNR
-33 QVTIPAIYQK
+33 EATIPAIYRK
-43 LEETGRVASWAME
+43 LEETGRVASWAMG
-56 GPASPPRSH
+56 GPASPPPSH

-93 DKELEATADALIDAI
+93 DRELEATADALIEAI
-108 ESAQFDDGYLN
+108 AKAQFDDGYLN

-162 LDVLAR
+162 LDALAR
-168 FSDHIAAT
+168 FSDHIAAN
-176 FGTEAGKRRG
+176 FGAKEGKRRG
-186 YGGHPEIELALVKM
+186 YPGHPEIELALVKM
-200 YRETGEQRFLDLASY
+200 FRETGEKRFLDLASY
-215 LVDERGQAPH
+215 FVDERGQAPH
-225 YYDQEATD
+225 YYDQEAHD
-233 RGALTEEY
+233 RGESPDNY

-271 YAGIVD
+271 YAGIAD
-277 VALETGDEDLL
+277 VALETGDEELL
-288 RLSRVLW
+288 RLSRLLW

-313 HNEGFTFAYDL
+313 HNEGFTFAYDM

-392 HGRWDETMEN
+392 QGRWHDEMEN

-407 IPWFHCP
+407 VPWFHCP

-442 MYHENAVSLEVGGG
+442 MYHDNTVALDVGGG
-456 EIRLVQET
+456 EMRLVQET
-464 QYPWDGSVQIT
+464 KYPWDGSVRIA
-475 VNASQPAGF
+475 VNAAQPVEF

-489 IPDWCYSYQLS
+489 IPDWCYDYQLS

-508 STERGYV
+508 APERGYA

-524 DRVELTLAMPIER
+524 DTVELTLAMPVER

-562 EEVDNGSRLANIG
+562 EEVDNGPRLANIC
-575 IPDSAELEVSFV
+575 IPEASELNVSLDS
-587 DELFGGVSV
+587 ELFGGVSV
-596 ISGQALR
+596 ISGKALR
-603 IEPAEDR
+603 IEPAEES
-610 YSALSASQSQRPT
+610 SALYRHHSRASYAES
-623 MRSEFTFRAIA
+623 
-634 YFLWANREPGEMRVW
+634 
-649 IRST
+649 